1 MAQATA
7 GAARGSRP
15 AVIGQPDCALHSE
28 AARRGAAGGPRSIE
42 RQGRDYREIGKGRRA
57 EGGSVRSARELVGAL
72 PRQHTHALRNTP
84 PETRASTLA
93 HTGKPAVA
101 RLVGPARE
109 PRRQPA
115 ARSRPAD
122 PSHAISE
129 IPSHA
134 IGQSHKPLVQLAAAA
149 AVAATTLPRRLARV
163 AEAHTGDSGGRV

>member
-1 MAQATA
+1 M
-7 GAARGSRP
+7 
-15 AVIGQPDCALHSE
+15 IGQPDCALHSE

-134 IGQSHKPLVQLAAAA
+134 IRHFGPAGRCGGGGGDN
-149 AVAATTLPRRLARV
+149 VAAEIGAGGGGAYRRQRRASLIRLEDRCGV
-163 AEAHTGDSGGRV
+163 